1 VDEVLDMSAEVVE
14 VLLVAEKDESEVAGI
29 CGAFVVFGVALTM
42 EEPLITT
49 SKMSTAESATEE
61 HEQEK

>member
-14 VLLVAEKDESEVAGI
+14 VLLVAEDESEVTGT
-29 CGAFVVFGVALTM
+29 CDEFVVFGALLTM
-42 EEPLITT
+42 EEPLITA